1 MHGFIQRRETMI
13 SKTRVMI
20 ALGGLLVLSM
30 PAFAQG
36 GYGGGN
42 GGGGNG
48 GGRYYDNVGDPEFRL
63 HIGSFRPDGKSDYW
77 DSIRSDFTHSDP
89 SDFEN
94 PSVGLDYILPLNE
107 RMGVI
112 FSGSYYEGTS
122 TNAYRNFADNNNH
135 NIVHDTTLDIGS
147 ATVGLIFH
155 LLPKGAA
162 VQPYIGVGGGAYPW
176 RLQERGDF
184 IDFQTANN
192 EIFRS
197 RLTSSGTAFGYYGLA
212 GLDVPITRH
221 VSIFAEGRWTR
232 VKADLQDDF
241 DGFGKIDLGGREIGA
256 GLSWSL

>member
-1 MHGFIQRRETMI
+1 MI

-36 GYGGGN
+36 GGYGGGYGGGN
-42 GGGGNG
+42 GGGG
-48 GGRYYDNVGDPEFRL
+48 RYYDNIGDPELRL

-77 DSIRSDFTHSDP
+77 DSIRSDFNHSDP

-94 PSVGLDYILPLNE
+94 PSFGLDYILPLNE
-107 RMGVI
+107 RMGVM
-112 FSGSYYEGTS
+112 FSGSYFEGTS
-122 TNAYRNFADNNNH
+122 TSAYRNFADNHNH
-135 NIVHDTTLDIGS
+135 DIVHDTTLDIGS
-147 ATVGLIFH
+147 ATVGLVFH

-184 IDFQTANN
+184 IDFQSANN
-192 EIFRS
+192 EIFRA
-197 RLTSSGTAFGYYGLA
+197 RLTSSGTAFGYYGLV
-212 GLDVPITRH
+212 GLDVPISRH

-232 VKADLQDDF
+232 AKADLQDDF
-241 DGFGKIDLGGREIGA
+241 DGFGKLDLGGREIGA

>member
-1 MHGFIQRRETMI
+1 MI

-36 GYGGGN
+36 YGHRSYN
-42 GGGGNG
+42 
-48 GGRYYDNVGDPEFRL
+48 DNVGDGEFRL

-77 DSIRSDFTHSDP
+77 DSIRSDFTNSDK

-94 PSVGLDYILPLNE
+94 PSFGLDYILPLNE
-107 RMGVI
+107 RMGLI
-112 FSGSYYEGTS
+112 FSGSYYEGT
-122 TNAYRNFADNNNH
+122 TTGAYRNFEDNFNH
-135 NIVHDTTLDIGS
+135 RIVHDTTLDIGS
-147 ATVGLIFH
+147 ATIGLLFH
-155 LLPKGAA
+155 LVPKGSA
-162 VQPYIGVGGGAYPW
+162 VQPYVAVGGGAYPW

-184 IDFQTANN
+184 IDFQDPHQA
-192 EIFRS
+192 IFTS
-197 RLTSSGTAFGYYGLA
+197 RLSSSGTAFGYYGLA
-212 GLDVPITRH
+212 GLDIPITRH

-232 VKADLQDDF
+232 VKADLKDDF